1 MRDAREVLDDLT
13 RAGVHIIVVHGDG
26 LRWRTDPQQDPVPG
40 VLFDEFIR
48 HKAAVLRVLR
58 DVPAGCPVPHIC
70 TKLGICPREIVAG
83 ACQVPLERHSQSR
96 PEKQATPVQ
105 AAYREGACG
114 ARLSE

>member
-1 MRDAREVLDDLT
+1 MRDVHDVLADLT
-13 RAGVHIIVVHGDG
+13 RAGVRIVVVDVDM
-26 LRWRTDPQQDPVPG
+26 LRWRTDPRRELVPV